1 MKARVKHNTFLALS
15 IAALLPAGS
24 AMAATASGGTVNFSG
39 KVVTSACAIS
49 AGSANIDVDLGE
61 VRTATLAAAG
71 SEASTAKAFA
81 ITLEDCEIADTS
93 ASTEANPIAA
103 TTVSVTFTGTPD
115 STDANSLAAGANG
128 STTSAQGYNDAV
140 HSQFDQKNGV
150 GIPATQVQSLPLVTV
165 GGIKYLQLSVDFGSA
180 SGATISEVKVWT
192 NSVSTI
198 NQSTFS
204 GLSTALGATMYDLG
218 SNTINVSNV
227 PSGSG
232 NANLVIDIP
241 YSLFPADHSQYVYV
255 WTNWTNISG
264 GGFIEVAVHAILD
277 ASRHT
282 DIAGPH
288 TRTELGARRAGIP
301 IN

>member
-128 STTSAQGYNDAV
+128 STTSAQHVAIRLYDEQGNVVNLGEPAAA
-140 HSQFDQKNGV
+140 
-150 GIPATQVQSLPLVTV
+150 IPLRKGANTLNFSA
-165 GGIKYLQLSVDFGSA
+165 KYYSPQG
-180 SGATISEVKVWT
+180 GATA
-192 NSVSTI
+192 
-198 NQSTFS
+198 
-204 GLSTALGATMYDLG
+204 G
-218 SNTINVSNV
+218 
-227 PSGSG
+227 
-232 NANLVIDIP
+232 
-241 YSLFPADHSQYVYV
+241 
-255 WTNWTNISG
+255 
-264 GGFIEVAVHAILD
+264 D
-277 ASRHT
+277 ASAVAT
-282 DIAGPH
+282 Y
-288 TRTELGARRAGIP
+288 TVTYS
-301 IN
+301 